1 MIKLKHKVF
10 YTIFVI
16 LTISVFSFCATFNVQ
31 KYLEQ
36 RNNISNSLQTA
47 SPNDKK
53 DDPKQAP
60 PDMNQDMA
68 KDDSNKDDLSK
79 EDLSSIKFMDSTI
92 YTILID
98 EDNNIKEIINH
109 SNNDL
114 TDSEIKTIANEIL
127 DNENIETKH
136 IGFLYTD
143 NYSYLYKEGD
153 SLIILDNSQ
162 TKQLLLSS
170 LTTSLFIIL
179 LSEGVIYFLSK
190 KITKWISEPVEESF
204 EKQKTFIADASHELK
219 TPLSVILASSELL
232 EENPSEVKW
241 IKNIKNEANRMN
253 SLITDL
259 LELAASEKKNILD
272 MKPAS
277 LSKVVEL
284 AVLTFEGKAFEE
296 GVTLEYNIEENVMM
310 SFDENSMRQLIE
322 ILLDNAIKH
331 SYKGETIELFL
342 KNNKNDI
349 CLEVSN
355 TGDSIPQGEEEKIF
369 ERFYRV
375 DKSRNRNQNRYGL
388 GLAIAKNIVENHNGH
403 ISAKSE
409 NNKTTFQV
417 LLKKK

>member
-1 MIKLKHKVF
+1 MIKLKRKVF
-10 YTIFVI
+10 YTIFII
-16 LTISVFSFCATFNVQ
+16 LTLSVLSFCTTFNVQ
-31 KYLEQ
+31 KYIEQ

-53 DDPKQAP
+53 DDPKQVP

-68 KDDSNKDDLSK
+68 KDDSNKNDLSK
-79 EDLSSIKFMDSTI
+79 EDLNSIKFMDSTI
-92 YTILID
+92 YTVLID

-109 SNNDL
+109 SNNNL
-114 TDSEIKTIANEIL
+114 TDSEIKTIASDIL
-127 DNENIETKH
+127 NNDNIETKH

-143 NYSYLYKEGD
+143 NYSYLYNQGD
-153 SLIILDNSQ
+153 SLTILDNSQ

-170 LTTSLFIIL
+170 LTSSLFIIL
-179 LSEGVIYFLSK
+179 LSEIIIYLLAK

-232 EENPSEVKW
+232 EENPSETKW
-241 IKNIKNEANRMN
+241 IQNMKSEANRMN

-272 MKPAS
+272 IKPAS

-296 GVTLEYNIEENVMM
+296 GVELHYNIEENIMM
-310 SFDENSMRQLIE
+310 SFDENSIRQLIE

-331 SYKGETIELFL
+331 SYKGETIELSL
-342 KNNKNDI
+342 KSNKNDI

-355 TGDSIPQGEEEKIF
+355 VGEAIPQGEEEKIF

-403 ISAKSE
+403 ISAKSV